1 MDQQPDDSGLAGRVI
16 IVTGAA
22 GGIGAATARATARRG
37 ARLVLVDRATE
48 AIAALAAELGPDT
61 AAFPADIASES
72 DMAAMAAFTHDRH
85 GRIDALVA
93 AAGILRSSDQ
103 PRMLAETPFEE
114 WRRVIDVN
122 LTGTFLSNRAV
133 LPAMLAQKRGDII
146 NISSVSGRQG
156 RAFDGPY
163 SASKAGII
171 GLSEALAEEVG
182 RENIR
187 VQTLLPNAV
196 DTGLWAQ
203 AGGAALKPPTMLPP
217 ERIADLIVYLLAL
230 PRDTYLFNSVVA
242 AIPARRRKSERS
254 AP

>member
-1 MDQQPDDSGLAGRVI
+1 MDNQPDDSGLAGRVVI
-16 IVTGAA
+16 ITGAA
-22 GGIGAATARATARRG
+22 GGIGVATARALACRG
-37 ARLVLVDRATE
+37 AHLVLVDRAGE
-48 AIAALAAELGPDT
+48 AITSLAAELGPDA
-61 AAFPADIASES
+61 AAFDADIASES
-72 DMAAMAAFTHDRH
+72 DMAAMAAFARDRH
-85 GRIDALVA
+85 GRIDALIA

-114 WRRVIDVN
+114 WRHVIDVN

-182 RENIR
+182 RDNIR

-196 DTGLWAQ
+196 DTGLWTQ

-217 ERIADLIVYLLAL
+217 ERIADLIVYLLTL
-230 PRDTYLFNSVVA
+230 PRDTYLLNSVVA
-242 AIPARRRKSERS
+242 ALPARRRKSER
-254 AP
+254 APP